1 MSRTKPSQAK
11 PAQKDKQLEA
21 SDFDATRYK
30 IAPLN
35 SKTFG
40 TLEVMDLRVD
50 PDWIVVRFAQ
60 GEQTGLVSYIIQY
73 KLELRSDDFSGSRF
87 AGEASGKIKS
97 TDRPLTESEAAQ
109 LRLLM
114 LDIEI
119 KRCSSKVTAGQ
130 AEERTAALRAALHR
144 LHEPKAFTAAL

>member
-1 MSRTKPSQAK
+1 MSRTKPSLAK
-11 PAQKDKQLEA
+11 PAQDKKQLERV
-21 SDFDATRYK
+21 FDATRYK
-30 IAPLN
+30 IAPLK

-40 TLEVMDLRVD
+40 TLEVIELRVD
-50 PDWIVVRFAQ
+50 HDWIVARFAQ

-73 KLELRSDDFSGSRF
+73 KLELRRDDFSGSRF

-97 TDRPLTESEAAQ
+97 TDRQLTEAEAAQ